1 MRLLDRYTVLDRIGS
16 GGMATI
22 YRATDDRLDRV
33 VCIKLLRT
41 TLIEGSGSNNTSA
54 SPVSVVINVAGD
66 ATDTTI
72 VKMQGVARQIAE
84 QQVAAQSKGLVGS
97 AVQAVRNEIVR
108 DPAFM
113 RR

>member
-1 MRLLDRYTVLDRIGS
+1 MPLSRAADGS
-16 GGMATI
+16 LGVKA
-22 YRATDDRLDRV
+22 
-33 VCIKLLRT
+33 
-41 TLIEGSGSNNTSA
+41 SGAGNNNTA

-84 QQVAAQSKGLVGS
+84 QVVAARSKGLVGS